1 MYPDISQL
9 PSRVFYKG
17 LLKDGP
23 GWGDGEGEMGRREG
37 EIGWESIAP
46 LCCMPVSTIIS
57 MVSMCGYF
65 ADLSYVVK
73 VVLRMVL
80 PPRLMTSLAS
90 MIWQRV

>member
-23 GWGDGEGEMGRREG
+23 GRGDG

-46 LCCMPVSTIIS
+46 LCCMPVSTSIS

-80 PPRLMTSLAS
+80 PPRLMTALAS

>member
-23 GWGDGEGEMGRREG
+23 GRGDGEGEMGRREG

-46 LCCMPVSTIIS
+46 L
-57 MVSMCGYF
+57 
-65 ADLSYVVK
+65 
-73 VVLRMVL
+73 
-80 PPRLMTSLAS
+80 SL
-90 MIWQRV
+90 